1 MFLVANQL
9 LDIVKGIVELFVDR
23 PAAEKQSFLD
33 ATNEFGNTG
42 IHWAALGGH
51 LETVK
56 FLVEQGASPVLAND
70 KNYVPL
76 DLASF
81 NSHTEIV
88 DYFLSQS
95 EGLEGEHEEG
105 LNEAVTSVE
114 LEEDRQ
120 EGGGESSA
128 PS

>member
-1 MFLVANQL
+1 M
-9 LDIVKGIVELFVDR
+9 KGIVELFADR

-42 IHWAALGGH
+42 LHWAALGGH
-51 LETVK
+51 LDTVK
-56 FLVEQGASPVLAND
+56 YLVEQGASPVLAND

-81 NSHTEIV
+81 NSHSEVV

-95 EGLEGEHEEG
+95 EGMEGENGEG

-114 LEEDRQ
+114 LEEERQ
-120 EGGGESSA
+120 GDAEGSSA